1 MVDIEVK
8 SRDSRIV
15 GGKLHVESIVS
26 IKGEELLR
34 ETSSEYGRS
43 RDDVI
48 QVVEKF
54 VQNLRSG
61 LIKSGIQS
69 RIIRSKF

>member
-15 GGKLHVESIVS
+15 GGKLHLECIVS

-48 QVVEKF
+48 QLVEKF
-54 VQNLRSG
+54 VQSLRSG